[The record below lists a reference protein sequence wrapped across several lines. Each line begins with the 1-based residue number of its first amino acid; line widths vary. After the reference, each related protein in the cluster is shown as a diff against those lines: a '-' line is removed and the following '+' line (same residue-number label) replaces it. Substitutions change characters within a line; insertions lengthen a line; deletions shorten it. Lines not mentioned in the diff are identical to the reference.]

1 MGNPRF
7 LHPLQGVNASH
18 IPEGPQVFSPASSSS
33 SSLGDK
39 RVEGGLCIK
48 KQYFQIKRSDILN
61 KTFYLKELKRFPFII
76 SKG

>member
-18 IPEGPQVFSPASSSS
+18 KPEGPHVFSPASSSS

-39 RVEGGLCIK
+39 HVEGGLCA
-48 KQYFQIKRSDILN
+48 
-61 KTFYLKELKRFPFII
+61 
-76 SKG
+76 